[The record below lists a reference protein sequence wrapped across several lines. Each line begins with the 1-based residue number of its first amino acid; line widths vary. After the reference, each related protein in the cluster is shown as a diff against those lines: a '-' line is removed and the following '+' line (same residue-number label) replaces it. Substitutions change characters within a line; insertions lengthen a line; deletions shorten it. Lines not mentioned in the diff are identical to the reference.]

1 MKANVFN
8 RHQYR
13 YENLAIYPSS
23 ESITQISHYNTLW
36 DMFTLDTWNI
46 CLQIYIDN
54 RNKNNR
60 NALKK
65 YPTFFKK
72 YKLYC

>member
-1 MKANVFN
+1 
-8 RHQYR
+8 
-13 YENLAIYPSS
+13 
-23 ESITQISHYNTLW
+23 
-36 DMFTLDTWNI
+36 MFTLDTWNI